1 MSRLSCFWLFALCL
15 FELCLFELC
24 LFESFELFG
33 LGVFVLCV
41 GLVCALCFVCAW
53 VSCFGF
59 AFSRFAAD
67 LGAGLSESTRC
78 ALGRQKARRS
88 RLLLLS
94 TGVICVLVR
103 VCVRVSLVFWPVGMS
118 ARGCGRDV

>member
-1 MSRLSCFWLFALCL
+1 MVVCVVLFKLCL
-15 FELCLFELC
+15 FELR

-33 LGVFVLCV
+33 LLCVFVLCV
-41 GLVCALCFVCAW
+41 GLGCALCVVCAW
-53 VSCFGF
+53 VSCFGV

-67 LGAGLSESTRC
+67 LGAGLSESARC

-94 TGVICVLVR
+94 TGVIYVLVR
-103 VCVRVSLVFWPVGMS
+103 VCVRVSLVFWPVGML